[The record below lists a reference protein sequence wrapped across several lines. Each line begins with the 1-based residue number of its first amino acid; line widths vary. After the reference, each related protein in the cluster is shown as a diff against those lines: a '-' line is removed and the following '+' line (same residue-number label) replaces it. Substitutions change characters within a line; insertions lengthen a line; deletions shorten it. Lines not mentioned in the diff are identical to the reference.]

1 MVAQLRD
8 VLSAGVAND
17 GSRLTINLRLE
28 TEPGSLVE
36 TGFEAGPLAASVLT
50 QALLTMYVSMR
61 EKLAAAA
68 GDNERARAL
77 APAMAVKVASFEIDR
92 GRVGRWPVGACADL
106 ETAERRR
113 ARARLAA
120 GPCPRPLRIAS
131 QHQPSSTIRASPVS
145 LIPEAHG
152 RALHSHFQRS
162 RSETCRHCHPTL
174 LLYNFDIRASTRPVG
189 GSTRR
194 YGFSRE
200 TAQASSAGEG

>member
-1 MVAQLRD
+1 MPVEYYVRQESDFDWTKMTRSGHRFDKAARRDSADREGSGLVAQLRD

-77 APAMAVKVASFEIDR
+77 APAVAVKVASFEIDR
-92 GRVGRWPVGACADL
+92 GESDDGRW
-106 ETAERRR
+106 E
-113 ARARLAA
+113 
-120 GPCPRPLRIAS
+120 IALTLKL
-131 QHQPSSTIRASPVS
+131 QKGGELVLGLP
-145 LIPEAHG
+145 
-152 RALHSHFQRS
+152 
-162 RSETCRHCHPTL
+162 PTL
-174 LLYNFDIRASTRPVG
+174 ARDLCASLASTNRQVP
-189 GSTRR
+189 S
-194 YGFSRE
+194 E
-200 TAQASSAGEG
+200 PAQYH